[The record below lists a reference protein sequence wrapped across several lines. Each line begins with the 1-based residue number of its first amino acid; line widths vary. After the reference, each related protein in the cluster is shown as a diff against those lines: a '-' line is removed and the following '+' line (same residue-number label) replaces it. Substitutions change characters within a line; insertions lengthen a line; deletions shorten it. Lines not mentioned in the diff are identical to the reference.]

1 VTTLRLPTEA
11 GTQSIAYLLVFC
23 RIGGLFA
30 LAPIFSGRLIPVRA
44 KLVVAAALALAIA
57 PLATNGVKV
66 SDDPAWLTAAIS
78 KEIVVGLGFAFAVG
92 AVGAAVQAAAT
103 LLDTL
108 VGFSLASLLDPI
120 TNQQNAILGQLYTL
134 VTTCVFLLTGG
145 DRLMIA
151 GLAAS
156 YRVVPLGSWSGA
168 APLASLAGAELG
180 QIFVIGIELAAPV
193 LVTVLL
199 VDGALALMARA
210 VPQMNVFVVG
220 MPAKILAAL
229 AVVGASLP
237 FAAMHVQDDLANA
250 IDLAL
255 HSLGTG

>member
-1 VTTLRLPTEA
+1 VTALRLPTEA

-30 LAPIFSGRLIPVRA
+30 LAPIFSGALIPMRA
-44 KLVVAAALALAIA
+44 KLVIAAALTLALAPI
-57 PLATNGVKV
+57 ATNGVKI

-92 AVGAAVQAAAT
+92 AVGAAVQAAAS

-108 VGFSLASLLDPI
+108 VGFSLASLLDPV
-120 TNQQNAILGQLYTL
+120 TNQQTAILGQLYTL

-151 GLAAS
+151 GLADT
-156 YRVVPLGSWSGA
+156 YRVVPLGTWSGA
-168 APLASLAGAELG
+168 GPLASLTGAELG
-180 QIFVIGIELAAPV
+180 QVLVIGIELAAPV
-193 LVTVLL
+193 LITVLL

-210 VPQMNVFVVG
+210 VPQMNVFFVG
-220 MPAKILAAL
+220 MPAKIFAAL
-229 AVVGASLP
+229 AVVGVSLP
-237 FAAMHVQDDLANA
+237 FAAAHVQDDLANA
-250 IDLAL
+250 VGFAL
-255 HSLGTG
+255 NSLGTH